1 MVVGPDPHWYACLSF
16 WRKAVGQAV
25 QVHTTVA
32 KRFSV
37 IRYVHYGGIEVSCIC
52 KLDNFRVDVITVGNG
67 VVVGVD
73 QLLAR
78 TVLDIAAWA
87 VWCIQ
92 AMRIGI
98 TAIICWAMR
107 AYLVQHDQ

>member
-1 MVVGPDPHWYACLSF
+1 MVVGPHPHWHPCLSF
-16 WRKAVGQAV
+16 WRKAVGQTV
-25 QVHTTVA
+25 QVDTTVA

-37 IRYVHYGGIEVSCIC
+37 IRYVNHGGVEVRCIC
-52 KLDNFRVDVITVGNG
+52 KLDNLRVDVIAVGNS

-87 VWCIQ
+87 VCCIQ

-98 TAIICWAMR
+98 AAIIGWAMR
-107 AYLVQHDQ
+107 AYLV